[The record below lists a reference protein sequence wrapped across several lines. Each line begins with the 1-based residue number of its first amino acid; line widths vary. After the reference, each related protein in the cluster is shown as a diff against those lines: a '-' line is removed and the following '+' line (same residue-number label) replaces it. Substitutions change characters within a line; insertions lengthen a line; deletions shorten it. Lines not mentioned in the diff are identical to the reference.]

1 MPNYMVFCLRAP
13 PSSLYD
19 FCPRMS
25 EFQRWWV
32 RGRGSI
38 EPLKD
43 LEGRAMWVQAIL
55 GDPTALVGHLCDVA
69 QSAGSI
75 HPAAVV
81 MHYSHAP
88 PPPGSPPP
96 SPPLAAAVHEPL
108 WFWQWAICGLFVCVE
123 LLQWSPACYNGL
135 AGHFDDLFALESA
148 SIFAFPA
155 IAFSCDGCAFHQLNG
170 ICLKIPEFPEF
181 AAKLPAKR
189 PNNLPR
195 VWGRVLQRRVV
206 SMLRN
211 AWSSG
216 PGAEGS
222 AGST

>member
-1 MPNYMVFCLRAP
+1 
-13 PSSLYD
+13 
-19 FCPRMS
+19 
-25 EFQRWWV
+25 
-32 RGRGSI
+32 
-38 EPLKD
+38 
-43 LEGRAMWVQAIL
+43 MWK
-55 GDPTALVGHLCDVA
+55 
-69 QSAGSI
+69 
-75 HPAAVV
+75 
-81 MHYSHAP
+81 
-88 PPPGSPPP
+88 
-96 SPPLAAAVHEPL
+96 
-108 WFWQWAICGLFVCVE
+108 WFWQWASCGLFVCVE

-155 IAFSCDGCAFHQLNG
+155 IAFLCDGCAFHQLNG